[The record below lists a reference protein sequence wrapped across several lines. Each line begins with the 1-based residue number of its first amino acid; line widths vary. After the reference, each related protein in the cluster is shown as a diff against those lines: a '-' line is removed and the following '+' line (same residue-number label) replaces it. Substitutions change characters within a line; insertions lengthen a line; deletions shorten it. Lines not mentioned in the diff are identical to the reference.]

1 MTVEA
6 LFVTIAILP
15 GYVGLLTLRF
25 LSADEDGA
33 TWETIA
39 RSLVIGFL
47 SALPVLLLGV
57 LQGYEDFLFG
67 RGELTIDVLWG
78 IVAHTAL
85 AVALSFGL
93 ARVLTSRRVSRL
105 GRSLFHS
112 AWDWTWFHTAKER
125 RYILVQTENGTF
137 YGSLAFAGTQ
147 RKGGGLVVKNPMALT
162 NDGKLKATG
171 TEFLLLNEDQIRYIQ
186 ISPSNRST

>member
-1 MTVEA
+1 MTVET

-25 LSADEDGA
+25 LSADEDGT

-39 RSLVIGFL
+39 RSLMIGFL
-47 SALPVLLLGV
+47 SAPPVLLLGV
-57 LQGYEDFLFG
+57 LQGYEDYLFG
-67 RGELTIDVLWG
+67 RGELTTNVLLG
-78 IVAHTAL
+78 IAAHTAS
-85 AVALSFGL
+85 AVVLSFGL
-93 ARVLTSRRVSRL
+93 ARLLTSRWVSRL

-112 AWDWTWFHTAKER
+112 AWDWTWFRTAKEH

-147 RKGGGLVVKNPMALT
+147 RKGGGLVVKDPMALT
-162 NDGKLKATG
+162 SDEELKATG
-171 TEFLLLNEDQIRYIQ
+171 AEFLLLSEDQIRYIQ
-186 ISPSNRST
+186 VSPSSRST

>member
-1 MTVEA
+1 MTGDA

-25 LSADEDGA
+25 LSVDEEGT

-39 RSLVIGFL
+39 RSLMIGIP
-47 SALPVLLLGV
+47 SVLPVLLLE
-57 LQGYEDFLFG
+57 GYRDYIFG
-67 RGELTIDVLWG
+67 QRELTIDVLWG
-78 IVAHTAL
+78 IVAHTAS
-85 AVALSFGL
+85 AVALSFVL
-93 ARVLTSRRVSRL
+93 AWVLTSRRVSRL

-112 AWDWTWFHTAKER
+112 AWDWTWFHMAKER

-137 YGSLAFAGTQ
+137 YGSLVFAGTQ

-162 NDGKLKATG
+162 SDEEMKATG
-171 TEFLLLNEDQIRYIQ
+171 AEFLLLSKDQIRYIQ
-186 ISPSNRST
+186 VSPSNRST